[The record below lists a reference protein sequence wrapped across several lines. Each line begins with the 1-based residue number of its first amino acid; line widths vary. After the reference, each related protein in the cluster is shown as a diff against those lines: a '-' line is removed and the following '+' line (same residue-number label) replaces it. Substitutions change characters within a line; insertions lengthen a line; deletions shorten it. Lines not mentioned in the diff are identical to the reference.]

1 MLILPLLGS
10 CFILRFFIFYVVN
23 CNREP
28 DVGLMSMLCAPV
40 RDEQIEALKTK
51 TQVVDIFKGK

>member
-1 MLILPLLGS
+1 MIDLCHQLS
-10 CFILRFFIFYVVN
+10 VVN
-23 CNREP
+23 CNCEH